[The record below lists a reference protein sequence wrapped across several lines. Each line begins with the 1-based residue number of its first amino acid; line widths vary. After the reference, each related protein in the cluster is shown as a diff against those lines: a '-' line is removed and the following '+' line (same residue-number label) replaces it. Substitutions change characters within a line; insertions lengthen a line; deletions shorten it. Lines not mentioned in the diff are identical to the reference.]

1 MEKLNSSIKP
11 IISIISTHNYIPRI
25 SMSLVITLRQIHEG
39 MKHAGLVVSTVSAVA
54 IHPGFWR
61 LCKRAWTSIMLALN
75 FGTIFYMS

>member
-1 MEKLNSSIKP
+1 
-11 IISIISTHNYIPRI
+11 
-25 SMSLVITLRQIHEG
+25 MSLVITLRQIHEG